1 MISARRNR
9 KNILRRLRA
18 ASSRLGS
25 CAMIMVMAVW
35 LNMAIQPCL
44 MAAEPLLPAQHHESG
59 CPHCPPAQAGHCGD
73 EGPAGRCA
81 FIESLDFDGRQ
92 AVSHAGTDVQ
102 PAVMMLP
109 LPATIPVFT
118 PEYRCSN
125 RSGKHPPAADPPL
138 FIRNCSFLK

>member
-1 MISARRNR
+1 MNSGRRNR

-25 CAMIMVMAVW
+25 FAMIMVTAVW

-59 CPHCPPAQAGHCGD
+59 CPHCPPTQAGHCGD

-81 FIESLDFDGRQ
+81 FIDSLDFDGRQ
-92 AVSHAGTDVQ
+92 ASNAAGTDLQ
-102 PAVMMLP
+102 PAAMMLP
-109 LPATIPVFT
+109 SPAVVPAFT
-118 PEYRCSN
+118 PERRLSM
-125 RSGKHPPAADPPL
+125 RTDRRPPAADPPL
-138 FIRNCSFLK
+138 FITNCSFLK

>member
-1 MISARRNR
+1 MFSARRNR

-25 CAMIMVMAVW
+25 FAMIMVMAVW

-44 MAAEPLLPAQHHESG
+44 MAAEPLLPGQHHESG

-102 PAVMMLP
+102 PAVMILP
-109 LPATIPVFT
+109 LPAMTPAFT
-118 PEYRCSN
+118 PEYRFSN
-125 RSGKHPPAADPPL
+125 RSARPPRAADPPL
-138 FIRNCSFLK
+138 CIRNCSFLK